1 VANAAWSS
9 AKEGFLDGSID
20 WDTATQKAALV
31 RGYTFND
38 AHKFVSDL
46 TGAGG
51 SIVASVTLT
60 SKTVTGGAAGCANPV
75 FSGVAAGAAIPAIVI
90 YQSSAA
96 SGGADVATS
105 AQRLIAYYDSAT
117 GLPVTPNGQSI
128 TAAVDTGP
136 NRLFRI

>member
-1 VANAAWSS
+1 MANAAWST

-20 WDTATQKAALV
+20 WDTGTQKIALV

-51 SIVASVTLT
+51 TIVSSVTLT
-60 SKTVTGGAAGCANPV
+60 SKTVTGGAAGAANPV
-75 FSGVAAGAAIPAIVI
+75 FPSVAAGASIPAIVV

-96 SGGADVATS
+96 TGGADVATS
-105 AQRLIAYYDSAT
+105 AQRLIAYW
-117 GLPVTPNGQSI
+117 
-128 TAAVDTGP
+128 DTGP
-136 NRLFRI
+136 GFPIIPNGTNITGAIDTGRLFRI

>member
-1 VANAAWSS
+1 VANNAFS
-9 AKEGFLDGSID
+9 AGKEGFLDGSID
-20 WDTATQKAALV
+20 WDTGTQKAALV
-31 RGYTFND
+31 RSYTFND
-38 AHKFVSDL
+38 AHKFVSEMVA
-46 TGAGG
+46 AGG
-51 SIVASVTLT
+51 SIVSSVTLT

-75 FSGVAAGAAIPAIVI
+75 FPSVAAGAAIPAVVI

-96 SGGADVATS
+96 TGGADVATS

-117 GLPVTPNGQSI
+117 GLPVTPNGQNI